1 MKENI
6 LPRDNNNRWNIV
18 GGWDSLMQKIDKYEN
33 NLVEVIMETTDG
45 QKREMKYCDCK
56 KPKKNGGDN
65 YCQICDG
72 LIANL
77 LELPVIQ
84 KIASIKEQALK
95 GLLTDDGHHKQWF
108 LEAILGMLTTEKEWL
123 YLKEKEQWEEGIAP

>member
-1 MKENI
+1 MGRDIKEEM
-6 LPRDNNNRWNIV
+6 RTDFY
-18 GGWDSLMQKIDKYEN
+18 GYGFQKSSDK
-33 NLVEVIMETTDG
+33 TTDG

-77 LELPVIQ
+77 LELPVMQ
-84 KIASIKEQALK
+84 KIASIIDNKISELRMENRDSSE
-95 GLLTDDGHHKQWF
+95 LTSNNIYEWTACIG
-108 LEAILGMLTTEKEWL
+108 ILNEIKNE
-123 YLKEKEQWEEGIAP
+123 IASNFSA